1 MRILTNKNDGHRFGG
16 LGWSALE
23 KRKKRVIV
31 FIYLK
36 AKHNK
41 QPLLGVY
48 ASDVASYLKVLGLN
62 FR

>member
-1 MRILTNKNDGHRFGG
+1 MAIG
-16 LGWSALE
+16 LGGFRLVSVE
-23 KRKKRVIV
+23 KSNNRGIA

-41 QPLLGVY
+41 QPLLGVF
-48 ASDVASYLKVLGLN
+48 SSVVASYLKVLGLN